1 MCILEM
7 KKAFENRKHE
17 TCQKVKGKILSFR
30 KKKKKR
36 IQHIL
41 TNEGAKDSNFLTA
54 LFLSLKCPV
63 MSGNSNIFLTVIDDF
78 NQSLIKAASIHVSSR
93 KQTY

>member
-1 MCILEM
+1 MRLV
-7 KKAFENRKHE
+7 KRLKAKFCPFLKSE
-17 TCQKVKGKILSFR
+17 
-30 KKKKKR
+30 KKKKR